1 MTEGRLESARAAFII
16 GAVAGMLVWSG
27 YMLRARRQ
35 LFGSSVVGRLAALGY
50 VGGQPSIES
59 ARLLRDYVNWE
70 TRPRLRARGEQLLR
84 RMEHYLE

>member
-1 MTEGRLESARAAFII
+1 MSAQAAF
-16 GAVAGMLVWSG
+16 VAGIVAGVLFWSG
-27 YMLRARRQ
+27 FMFRARRH
-35 LFGSSVVGRLAALGY
+35 LFGRSVLGRLAALGH

-70 TRPRLRARGEQLLR
+70 TQPQLRRRGERLLR